1 MGKGGGTG
9 ERGTRVSE
17 LFATKNPNLFDSFG
31 FFFSGGG
38 GGGGEG
44 GIIFFFCFFFGG
56 GDGEGGRGGQ
66 E

>member
-38 GGGGEG
+38 GGGEG